1 MVSPDNDFLPTV
13 LISSRS
19 VGPQIDRCL
28 EPIKLFKS
36 TLANKRNVNV
46 LQRASVCLRS
56 DLYRY
61 YEIAWLSA
69 QSTAAAAAAVHKRL
83 LEHGVVEET
92 QVSAGIPP
100 PPLLPGKHKIIPGS
114 SDWLQQPS
122 LGILN
127 LCSNPFECP
136 KRISTF

>member
-1 MVSPDNDFLPTV
+1 MASAEQGGRLMVSHDNDFLPTV
-13 LISSRS
+13 LISSCS
-19 VGPQIDRCL
+19 VGPQMDRCL
-28 EPIKLFKS
+28 VSIKLFKS

-69 QSTAAAAAAVHKRL
+69 QSTAAAAAAAVHKRL

-100 PPLLPGKHKIIPGS
+100 PPDLLP
-114 SDWLQQPS
+114 L
-122 LGILN
+122 LA
-127 LCSNPFECP
+127 
-136 KRISTF
+136 STK